1 MIMKLELPQSA
12 IREIRAI
19 LAKYHAKYYNP
30 RVIAEVLSRAQRA
43 KSPDIKL
50 KDLSRF
56 LDIKVKPSEYLKEQR
71 KRMGFTLAQLSSLT
85 GIAVSNLSAL
95 ESGKRPLGIITAKK
109 LAKALK
115 IHYKSLL

>member
-1 MIMKLELPQSA
+1 MKLELPEKA
-12 IREIRAI
+12 IKEIKAI

-30 RVIAEVLSRAQRA
+30 RVVAEVLSRSQRV
-43 KSPDIKL
+43 PDVKL

-56 LDIKVKPSEYLKEQR
+56 LDIKVKSSDYLKEQR
-71 KRMGFTLAQLSSLT
+71 KRMGFTLAKLSALT

-95 ESGKRPLGIITAKK
+95 ESGKRSLGVITAKK

-115 IHYKSLL
+115 IHYKALI